1 MILETYVA
9 VLAVIVVFAFIY
21 FVFFSG
27 AKFAF
32 QAIDPDK
39 KKEDFRNYEDSERQ
53 DTVEK
58 FYREQHTK
66 MTMEYVKAK
75 RDKHLRFDKCCKT
88 VWEMAE
94 YLDTVTDDSDPD
106 TDLSQLM
113 HAIQAAEACRK
124 AYPGD
129 EYDWFH
135 ITCFI
140 HDLGKILLVNDPS
153 LKLTGDEQWCVVGD
167 TFPVGCKFD
176 EESNVFPQYFKQN
189 ADYNDKRYNT
199 MNGIYEPHC
208 GLDDVIM
215 SWGHDDYIY
224 FIAEKQSTLP
234 LKALYMLRYHS
245 FYPWHSK
252 GGYMHLCNEQ
262 DMENLKWVQAFNQ
275 FDLYSKNQDCPTLEE
290 VAPYYKEKIE
300 KYFPKPVQ
308 W

>member
-1 MILETYVA
+1 MDPIALLYSFALVS
-9 VLAVIVVFAFIY
+9 VVAFIY
-21 FVFFSG
+21 YVFFSE
-27 AKFAF
+27 KKKKF
-32 QAIDPDK
+32 QAIDETK
-39 KKEDFRNYEDSERQ
+39 EKEDFRNYEDSERQ
-53 DTVEK
+53 DTVEN
-58 FYREQHTK
+58 FYREQHNK
-66 MTMEYVKAK
+66 MCMEFVKEK
-75 RDKHLRFDKCCKT
+75 RAKHLKFDKCVKT

-135 ITCFI
+135 VTCFI

-153 LKLTGDEQWCVVGD
+153 LGLTGDEQWCVVGD

-176 EESNVFPQYFKQN
+176 ERCVFPQYFKDN
-189 ADYNDKRYNT
+189 PDYNNPKYNT
-199 MNGIYEPHC
+199 ENGIYEPHC
-208 GLDDVIM
+208 GLDNVMM

-245 FYPWHSK
+245 FYPWHK
-252 GGYMHLCNEQ
+252 EGAYMHLCDKQ
-262 DMENLKWVQAFNQ
+262 DMDNLKWVQAFNQ
-275 FDLYSKNQDCPTLEE
+275 FDLYSKNQDCPELEE
-290 VAPYYKEKIE
+290 VADYYKEKIE